1 MGNDAITPDRLLGTW
16 KLVSARAVDRDGKPG
31 RLPFGPEPMGRL
43 VLSESGRMM
52 AVLCDGRLSV
62 PAGEKRAYSSYCGQF
77 RVEGDT
83 LITKVDLALLP
94 ERLGG
99 EQRRKLDF
107 RDGKLVL
114 MPPPEPEGEQRE
126 LFWERTGPA

>member
-1 MGNDAITPDRLLGTW
+1 MIRPDQLFGTW
-16 KLVSARAVDRDGKPG
+16 KLVSAISVGKEGVAMHRPY
-31 RLPFGPEPMGRL
+31 GPEPMGRL
-43 VLSESGRMM
+43 VLSENGRMM
-52 AVLCDGRLSV
+52 AVLCDGRASI
-62 PAGEKRAYSSYCGQF
+62 PEGEKRAYSSYCGNF
-77 RVEGDT
+77 RVENDT

-114 MPPPEPEGEQRE
+114 MPPPRPDEESRQ